1 MQLSS
6 SRVDHCILHIPQ
18 VASCK
23 SRNWSPFQRS
33 KRAFWSC
40 RHTLGRNMCN
50 QRQQGWEHIVVP
62 RWKWVQYGRLRSSQY
77 FAPSLFNCVS
87 FISFSLSLVFFA
99 LSLSLPLLCLRCQN
113 TIVVNIDRLN
123 FWWQHTVQSWTTKE
137 HESNSMCNS
146 IQHHNAVWHSCN
158 GLRVRP
164 IRSHLG
170 HMITHMIIDSG
181 THHWFQSNLF
191 NPTNSPLFRL
201 LLTASWFGV
210 PDSKGL

>member
-87 FISFSLSLVFFA
+87 FISFSLSLLFFSPS
-99 LSLSLPLLCLRCQN
+99 LSLSPFYVWDAKTQLLWIL
-113 TIVVNIDRLN
+113 ID
-123 FWWQHTVQSWTTKE
+123 WTFDG
-137 HESNSMCNS
+137 S
-146 IQHHNAVWHSCN
+146 IQYRVEQQRSMNQTPCAILYNITMPCGIHAMVWEY
-158 GLRVRP
+158 GQYV
-164 IRSHLG
+164 
-170 HMITHMIIDSG
+170 
-181 THHWFQSNLF
+181 
-191 NPTNSPLFRL
+191 PT
-201 LLTASWFGV
+201 
-210 PDSKGL
+210 